1 VGTQSYGSV
10 IRTDRQ
16 AAGSVFGGFFLVGVD
31 RSLSIITNT
40 KRRFIESRNGKP
52 IARWGRKVG
61 EIMEQLDYCYQK
73 DPDMVS
79 REIAGEVILVPIRRN
94 VGDLESVYTLNET
107 AALAWTLFDGSHT
120 VNQIQDQIISEYEVD
135 EDEAEQDLNE
145 LIQQLEEIGAIARV

>member
-1 VGTQSYGSV
+1 M
-10 IRTDRQ
+10 D
-16 AAGSVFGGFFLVGVD
+16 
-31 RSLSIITNT
+31 
-40 KRRFIESRNGKP
+40 
-52 IARWGRKVG
+52 
-61 EIMEQLDYCYQK
+61 QLDYCYKK

-107 AALAWTLFDGSHT
+107 AARAWTLFDGSHT

-135 EDEAEQDLNE
+135 EDEAQLDLIE

>member
-1 VGTQSYGSV
+1 M
-10 IRTDRQ
+10 IH
-16 AAGSVFGGFFLVGVD
+16 
-31 RSLSIITNT
+31 
-40 KRRFIESRNGKP
+40 
-52 IARWGRKVG
+52 
-61 EIMEQLDYCYQK
+61 LDYCYQK

-120 VNQIQDQIISEYEVD
+120 VNQIQDQIVTEYDVD
-135 EDEAEQDLNE
+135 TNEAERDLIE